1 MYIEAWVETW
11 LTDQTENRVE
21 VLTDLTTNTESSAY
35 WQSFQQASIPYF
47 PNGAL
52 GKPQAPYF
60 LKSFIED
67 YALSTMRHGTMEV
80 GIRTNGRIAV
90 QKDGLGFAIEV
101 KSLPRLIHYLQ
112 TIQQTYHEYRYQK
125 RLAQYQ
131 RCESGT
137 DDAEYHACPFT
148 CRSHIES
155 TVNAIHNLLGQQVHA
170 ADILEMMETNHID
183 AFNETPEAIASV
195 IGKAIQGNP

>member
-21 VLTDLTTNTESSAY
+21 VLTDLTTNDETSAY
-35 WQSFQQASIPYF
+35 WQSFQQASIPHF

-101 KSLPRLIHYLQ
+101 ESLPRLIHYLQ

-125 RLAQYQ
+125 RLAQYE
-131 RCESGT
+131 RCELGT
-137 DDAEYHACPFT
+137 DDAEYHTCPFA
-148 CRSHIES
+148 CRSHIE
-155 TVNAIHNLLGQQVHA
+155 TAVNAIHNLLGQQVHA
-170 ADILEMMETNHID
+170 SDILETMETDHID
-183 AFNETPEAIASV
+183 AINDTPEEIAAVVRKSM
-195 IGKAIQGNP
+195 GLT